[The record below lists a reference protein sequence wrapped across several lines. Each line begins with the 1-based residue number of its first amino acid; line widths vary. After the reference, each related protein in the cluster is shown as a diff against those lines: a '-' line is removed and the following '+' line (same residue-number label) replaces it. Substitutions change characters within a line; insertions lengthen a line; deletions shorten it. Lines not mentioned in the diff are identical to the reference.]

1 MKAFC
6 VDTSQKITDITINNY
21 LKNKPKSRLL
31 PTTYSSAISIRV
43 KGVAKYFQNYG
54 YQRVRKGRD
63 ILADWNGYIHTVL
76 CCAMLCC
83 AYVLSHV
90 RLLVTP
96 WTVAHQAP
104 LSMEILQAR
113 KLEWVATPSSRGSSQ
128 LRDQTQVSCTAG
140 RFFNN

>member
-1 MKAFC
+1 MLLELVPITTQWFFCVLKTIFKIYVPWSHYSNNYSYKISLKLWRNLKAFC

-76 CCAMLCC
+76 CCAVLCC
-83 AYVLSHV
+83 AVLMCSVMSDSLWPHG
-90 RLLVTP
+90 L
-96 WTVAHQAP
+96 
-104 LSMEILQAR
+104 
-113 KLEWVATPSSRGSSQ
+113 
-128 LRDQTQVSCTAG
+128 
-140 RFFNN
+140 